1 MELQIVIAGLGGEG
15 IILMTKILAEGVFQ
29 HGYPVITTETHGMAM
44 RGGSVISQLKIGDFL
59 SPMIRYGHADLLI
72 ATSEREVERNLLYLK
87 KGGRTFIDS
96 PSVGPHSIDAK
107 GIAYQL
113 GSPQDANLILLGY
126 VVAKLEG
133 FNARIFEETVV
144 SLSNHR
150 SAELKLEGFRRGC
163 HRGITQTREKE
174 KEDD

>member
-87 KGGRTFIDS
+87 KGGRVFIDS
-96 PSVGPHSIDAK
+96 PKVGPDSIDAK

-113 GSPQDANLILLGY
+113 ENPQGANLILLGY
-126 VVAKLEG
+126 VVAKLDG
-133 FNARIFEETVV
+133 FKPRIFEETIVA
-144 SLSNHR
+144 LSNNPF
-150 SAELKLEGFRRGC
+150 SELKLEGFRRGFQK
-163 HRGITQTREKE
+163 GITQTI
-174 KEDD
+174 